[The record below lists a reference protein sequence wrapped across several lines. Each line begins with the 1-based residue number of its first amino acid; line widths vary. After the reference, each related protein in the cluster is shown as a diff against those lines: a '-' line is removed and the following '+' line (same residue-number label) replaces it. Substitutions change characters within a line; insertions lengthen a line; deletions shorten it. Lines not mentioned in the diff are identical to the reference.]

1 LTKKTILI
9 LAANPTD
16 TPPLRL
22 DEEVREID
30 NGLQRA
36 QRRDEFILKQ
46 KWATRPED
54 MRRAMLDNKPN
65 IVHFCGHGEGEAGIA
80 FENKT
85 GNTQLVGSKALAGL
99 FKLFAD
105 TVECVLLNACYSETQ
120 APAIAQH
127 IDTVIGMHKAVGD
140 DAALEFAVAFY
151 DALGAGESIEF
162 AYEMGCNAIQMAG
175 IEEEHLIP
183 KLLQRQNTASQKV
196 VDTSTQ
202 PEPLSLE
209 EKRQIVDALLACPSI
224 RDNSSRNAVLQQLAS
239 EIVDAIQAD
248 SRAKIHVTN
257 IVNSCLNFPDGLMAF
272 VETIRFFDGGTR
284 QMQALDAVLKPYKD
298 RL

>member
-1 LTKKTILI
+1 MTKKIILI

-22 DEEVREID
+22 DEEIREID

-36 QRRDEFILKQ
+36 QRRDEFTLKQ

-85 GNTQLVGSKALAGL
+85 GKTQLVGSKALAGL

-120 APAIAQH
+120 AQSIAQY

-162 AYEMGCNAIQMAG
+162 
-175 IEEEHLIP
+175 
-183 KLLQRQNTASQKV
+183 
-196 VDTSTQ
+196 
-202 PEPLSLE
+202 
-209 EKRQIVDALLACPSI
+209 
-224 RDNSSRNAVLQQLAS
+224 
-239 EIVDAIQAD
+239 EIG
-248 SRAKIHVTN
+248 RAHV
-257 IVNSCLNFPDGLMAF
+257 
-272 VETIRFFDGGTR
+272 
-284 QMQALDAVLKPYKD
+284 
-298 RL
+298 

>member
-1 LTKKTILI
+1 MTKKIILI

-22 DEEVREID
+22 DEEIREID

-120 APAIAQH
+120 AQAIAQH

-162 AYEMGCNAIQMAG
+162 AYDIGCNAIEMAG

-183 KLLQRQNTASQKV
+183 KLIRRQNTSSPKVV
-196 VDTSTQ
+196 VDTPTE
-202 PEPLSLE
+202 PEPLSQE
-209 EKRQIVDALLACPSI
+209 EKRQIVDALLACSSI
-224 RDNSSRNAVLQQLAS
+224 RDSRNAVLQQLPP

-248 SRAKIHVTN
+248 SRAKIHVAN
-257 IVNSCLNFPDGLMAF
+257 IVDSCLNFPDGLTAL

-284 QMQALDAVLKPYKD
+284 QMQLLDAVLKPYKD

>member
-1 LTKKTILI
+1 MTKKIILI

-22 DEEVREID
+22 DEEIREID

-36 QRRDEFILKQ
+36 QRRDEFTLKQ

-85 GNTQLVGSKALAGL
+85 GHTQLVGSKALAGL

-120 APAIAQH
+120 AQGIAQH
-127 IDTVIGMHKAVGD
+127 IDTVIGMDKAVGD

-175 IEEEHLIP
+175 IEEEHLTP
-183 KLLQRQNTASQKV
+183 KLIQRQNTSSQKV
-196 VDTSTQ
+196 VDTPTQ
-202 PEPLSLE
+202 PESLSLE
-209 EKRQIVDALLACPSI
+209 EKRQIVEALLACPSI
-224 RDNSSRNAVLQQLAS
+224 RDNSSRHAVLQQLPS
-239 EIVDAIQAD
+239 EISDAIQAA
-248 SRAKIHVTN
+248 SRAKIHVAN
-257 IVNSCLNFPDGLMAF
+257 IVDSCFNFPDGLTAL